1 MIRNC
6 ISIGGDSDTIAAIAG
21 GIAEAYFGVPED
33 FQKKVRRYVSP
44 KLLSVSDAFDA
55 WLEAKTG
62 RDKIAAQIQNAEKKF
77 CE

>member
-1 MIRNC
+1 MSAGVITSTVGLVSR
-6 ISIGGDSDTIAAIAG
+6 ISLHITSADA
-21 GIAEAYFGVPED
+21 
-33 FQKKVRRYVSP
+33 
-44 KLLSVSDAFDA
+44 VSDAFDA